1 MAFSRGLRIP
11 LGVDNKSGKI
21 RTETYTGV
29 LVRGLRIPPRFSPCK
44 THSREMAQTSG
55 FDPTTQVKTCFDCK
69 MFDVS
74 YWVASLNGENGPGGT
89 PSHEALSVSPQG
101 ALEISSVA
109 GQPPS
114 LDRSHCSPP
123 RLVAKSLQC
132 DDRCRPSSQRP
143 QYPTLYRR
151 LKRRLGRSL
160 RPKFYQG
167 SVVRSGKK
175 ASHKC
180 PRIEGGLPGPSR
192 LQGPVPE
199 SNSVGCD
206 GQLNSGSLHQQTRR
220 NTLGRDVCS
229 PVEDHDLVPSLSHNI
244 ESQAHS
250 RVPECD
256 GRPAIQVQPSAV
268 NRMVSAP
275 TGLQTDLPEVVHTS
289 CRLIC
294 HSPEPQTPSIRVSY
308 PRPKGLGHRCSEHK
322 LDQPHSICV
331 PSYGS
336 PSQGDPKDQAM
347 PVPDHRNSPRLARD
361 ALVLGPSAALNRD
374 PTATP
379 SVNNPT
385 QTVPQAGVPQQPP
398 APEPPRLVSRSGQLQ
413 EQGFSMEVAERVA
426 APQRSSTRTIYKSKW
441 ALFEKWCRENSVDFS
456 TPSVKQISDFFMYLY
471 QDLNRRPSTIDGYR
485 TAIVDTLGPTA
496 QHIAHNADL
505 QWLLSSFHRDRPK
518 SSRNLPKWNLSVVLN
533 ELTKAPFEPMKDTD
547 LKHLTLKTAFLLAL
561 ASGKRRSEIHAW
573 VANKV
578 SNLGQWEKVA
588 LFPSSDFIAKNQL
601 AREGS
606 QSVSPVTIPA
616 LTTIVDRQF
625 KEDRTLCPVR
635 ALRFYLDR
643 TKDLRG
649 SRSLLFISFK
659 KGHTSDIRPATLSSW
674 LKQTILL
681 CYKQGDQQALDL
693 VQVKAHDIR
702 AFAAS
707 KAFYGGVSVDQIMQ
721 ACHWKAHN
729 TFTNFDTLGPT
740 AQHIA
745 HNADLQWL
753 LSSFHRDRPKSSRN
767 LPKWNLSVVLNELTK
782 APFEPMKDTDL
793 KHLTLKTAFLLAL
806 ASGKRRSEIHAWVA
820 NKVSNLGQWEKVALF
835 PSSDFIAK
843 NQLAREGSQS
853 VSPVTIPALTTIVDR
868 QFKEDRTLCPVRAL
882 RFYLDRTKDLRG
894 SRSLLFISFKKGHT
908 SDIRPATL
916 SSWLKQTILL
926 CYKQADQQAL
936 DLVQVK
942 AHDIR
947 AFAASKA
954 FYGGVSV
961 DQIMQACHWKA
972 HNTFTNFYL
981 KDLTWSDTDNNLYL
995 GPVVAAQQVL
1005 DPSPQTSCPRKE
1017 KRGGGGTSA
1026 TTKSSGV
1033 FPRI

>member
-1 MAFSRGLRIP
+1 MFSKRVKHYHQWLRSAIPFKAKLDQIPSDSIRVQGPTKRPSLGHLYPVSLVKERHRKGGKRKISRVLQSPVPSTQASPKVEASHRLKQAQHFSPCRKVQNGNPGVHPDFPGPRGVGIVDRPVGRIP
-11 LGVDNKSGKI
+11 SHPHPSQLKEVPKVLLQGPGVPVHLPTFRTGHSPPGLYDDRKGSETNGPLKRTQNSPIPGRLADQVPVPGGISKGHTGSGRPNPILGLDNQPGKI
-21 RTETYTGV
+21 RTETYSGV
-29 LVRGLRIPPRFSPCK
+29 FVRGLRIPPRFSPCK

-74 YWVASLNGENGPGGT
+74 NWVASLNGENGPGGT
-89 PSHEALSVSPQG
+89 PSHEALSVSSQG

-123 RLVAKSLQC
+123 RLVAKSLKC
-132 DDRCRPSSQRP
+132 DERRRPSSQGP

-160 RPKFYQG
+160 RSKFYKRA
-167 SVVRSGKK
+167 VVRAGKK
-175 ASHKC
+175 ATHKC
-180 PRIEGGLPGPSR
+180 PGIEGGLPGPSR

-199 SNSVGCD
+199 SNSVSCD
-206 GQLNSGSLHQQTRR
+206 GQLNSGSLHQQARG
-220 NTLGRDVCS
+220 NSLSRDVRS
-229 PVEDHDLVPSLSHNI
+229 PVENHDLVPSLPYNI

-250 RVPECD
+250 RVSECD
-256 GRPAIQVQPSAV
+256 GRPPIQVQPSAV
-268 NRMVSAP
+268 NRMVPAP
-275 TGLQTDLPEVVHTS
+275 SGLQANLPKVVHPS
-289 CRLIC
+289 CRLIRY
-294 HSPEPQTPSIRVSY
+294 SPESQTPSICVSY
-308 PRPKGLGHRCSEHK
+308 PRPKGLEHRCSEHK
-322 LDQPHSICV
+322 LDQPHGLRL

-347 PVPDHRNSPRLARD
+347 PLPDHRDSPRLARD

-374 PTATP
+374 PTTTP
-379 SVNNPT
+379 SVNDPT
-385 QTVPQAGVPQQPP
+385 QTVPQLCVPQQSTT
-398 APEPPRLVSRSGQLQ
+398 AEPPRLVSRSGQLQ
-413 EQGFSMEVAERVA
+413 EQGFSVEVAERIA
-426 APQRSSTRTIYKSKW
+426 APQRSSTRTIYRSKW

-505 QWLLSSFHRDRPK
+505 HRLLSSFHRDRPK

-533 ELTKAPFEPMKDTD
+533 ELTKAPFEPMKDSD

-578 SNLGQWEKVA
+578 A
-588 LFPSSDFIAKNQL
+588 
-601 AREGS
+601 
-606 QSVSPVTIPA
+606 
-616 LTTIVDRQF
+616 
-625 KEDRTLCPVR
+625 
-635 ALRFYLDR
+635 
-643 TKDLRG
+643 
-649 SRSLLFISFK
+649 
-659 KGHTSDIRPATLSSW
+659 
-674 LKQTILL
+674 
-681 CYKQGDQQALDL
+681 
-693 VQVKAHDIR
+693 
-702 AFAAS
+702 
-707 KAFYGGVSVDQIMQ
+707 
-721 ACHWKAHN
+721 
-729 TFTNFDTLGPT
+729 
-740 AQHIA
+740 
-745 HNADLQWL
+745 
-753 LSSFHRDRPKSSRN
+753 
-767 LPKWNLSVVLNELTK
+767 
-782 APFEPMKDTDL
+782 
-793 KHLTLKTAFLLAL
+793 
-806 ASGKRRSEIHAWVA
+806 
-820 NKVSNLGQWEKVALF
+820 NLGQWEKVALF

-981 KDLTWSDTDNNLYL
+981 KDLTWSDTDNNMYL

-1017 KRGGGGTSA
+1017 KKGGGGAHPLQPSLQESLPGSRYSFTFKMLRVRSFYFFNYQVISI
-1026 TTKSSGV
+1026 KDLVSC
-1033 FPRI
+1033 R

>member
-1 MAFSRGLRIP
+1 MALSRGLRIHQYLDDWLIRSQSQEEAQVNTQAVVDLTQS
-11 LGVDNKSGKI
+11 LGWIINQEKSELK
-21 RTETYTGV
+21 
-29 LVRGLRIPPRFSPCK
+29 P
-44 THSREMAQTSG
+44 
-55 FDPTTQVKTCFDCK
+55 TQVFSFVGYEYHLDSALVKPTQERWLKLQDLILRLKSKRVLTARCLMSLIGLLASTEK
-69 MFDVS
+69 MDPEGRLHMRPFQFHLKEHWR
-74 YWVASLNGENGPGGT
+74 Y
-89 PSHEALSVSPQG
+89 PQ
-101 ALEISSVA
+101 
-109 GQPPS
+109 S
-114 LDRSHCSPP
+114 LDNFLPWTEAIAAH
-123 RLVAKSLQC
+123 LDWWQN
-132 DDRCRPSSQRP
+132 PSNVMKGAD
-143 QYPTLYRR
+143 LH
-151 LKRRLGRSL
+151 
-160 RPKFYQG
+160 PKDHSIQLFTDASNEGWGAHLDQNSKG
-167 SVVRSGKK
+167 SGVRSEKK
-175 ASHKC
+175 ATHKC

-199 SNSVGCD
+199 SNSVSWD

-220 NTLGRDVCS
+220 NTLSRDVRS
-229 PVEDHDLVPSLSHNI
+229 PVEDHDLVPSLPHNI

-256 GRPAIQVQPSAV
+256 GRPTVQVQPSAV

-275 TGLQTDLPEVVHTS
+275 TGVQTDLPEVVHTS

-294 HSPEPQTPSIRVSY
+294 HSPEPETPTIRVSY
-308 PRPKGLGHRCSEHK
+308 PRPKGLGHRCSKHK
-322 LDQPHSICV
+322 LDQPHGLCV

-347 PVPDHRNSPRLARD
+347 TLPDHRNSPRLARD

-374 PTATP
+374 PTTTP
-379 SVNNPT
+379 SVSDPT
-385 QTVPQAGVPQQPP
+385 QTVPQVCVPQQPP

-413 EQGFSMEVAERVA
+413 EQGFSVEVAERIA

-505 QWLLSSFHRDRPK
+505 HRLLSSFHRDRPK

-561 ASGKRRSEIHAW
+561 ASGKRGSEIHAW

-578 SNLGQWEKVA
+578 SSLGQWEKVA
-588 LFPSSDFIAKNQL
+588 LFPSSDFI
-601 AREGS
+601 
-606 QSVSPVTIPA
+606 V
-616 LTTIVDRQF
+616 
-625 KEDRTLCPVR
+625 
-635 ALRFYLDR
+635 
-643 TKDLRG
+643 
-649 SRSLLFISFK
+649 
-659 KGHTSDIRPATLSSW
+659 
-674 LKQTILL
+674 
-681 CYKQGDQQALDL
+681 
-693 VQVKAHDIR
+693 
-702 AFAAS
+702 
-707 KAFYGGVSVDQIMQ
+707 
-721 ACHWKAHN
+721 
-729 TFTNFDTLGPT
+729 
-740 AQHIA
+740 
-745 HNADLQWL
+745 
-753 LSSFHRDRPKSSRN
+753 
-767 LPKWNLSVVLNELTK
+767 
-782 APFEPMKDTDL
+782 
-793 KHLTLKTAFLLAL
+793 
-806 ASGKRRSEIHAWVA
+806 
-820 NKVSNLGQWEKVALF
+820 
-835 PSSDFIAK
+835 K

-961 DQIMQACHWKA
+961 DQIMQPCHWKA
-972 HNTFTNFYL
+972 HNNFYL
-981 KDLTWSDTDNNLYL
+981 KDLTWSDTDNNMYL

-1005 DPSPQTSCPRKE
+1005 DPFPQTS
-1017 KRGGGGTSA
+1017 
-1026 TTKSSGV
+1026 
-1033 FPRI
+1033 